1 MLMPFIATFLVLTIG
16 QADPVHAQGSCQG
29 IQWSVVKYEPC
40 KYRLQATVTMDCYQ
54 EATLLVSTGAFS
66 GIQVND
72 ATGWQAEVIAPGEI
86 HVTHSSGIFPNG
98 STWVLDFY
106 WSDQPGS
113 GGELVIQYPD
123 LCTMEGCDAMFPLD
137 ACPGGE
143 ISGIVYRECNGLP
156 LMNQPGWPDV
166 IVQLEDGQGLLL
178 QETTTD
184 ASGNYFFYDL
194 PHGQYIV
201 RGWDANGH
209 WTASIPASGQYAMDL
224 LPGQTEVR
232 NFGIC
237 PICTCDDWEIL
248 LSQEPV
254 QSDTAYINLAI
265 IYRRD
270 HPYCH
275 YRVNMAIDSGE
286 ILGVTPPDGWEVE
299 ITDPLHAILT
309 VSSDDWWNQMVPP
322 ALQARTAVGS
332 ATNPTANRMVVTI
345 VGEGNAMPEAMC
357 EDSIVIQDPTKYV
370 EYTCCPDGKTAGPE
384 LVVDGN
390 FVGPGL
396 PASDYTPWVSG
407 PITQGQV
414 AIFDM
419 NQAYA
424 ANNQWVT
431 PGFFNIWDTYLAVD
445 GHGTPNQAAWKQ
457 QVTGLTPGAE
467 YQFCTLVSNLVSA
480 QKNFDDPII
489 ILEIVD
495 DTNPVNTWQ
504 SAPLV
509 VPESPK
515 QWVPHSLS
523 WTAPASTSY
532 TLRILSTVQDA
543 IGNDFALDRVSFR
556 ECITVPQDTCCKD
569 LANFC
574 ADLDSLIV
582 FDPDSCKV
590 TMELGALPPC
600 YTIEWVDWGQGPE
613 FGPWTS
619 STFPYPMHVF
629 NGNGTY
635 PISYLAIAY
644 NDSNFICLEKVMED
658 TITVLCNPCVCNDP
672 AMYMVHNGIS
682 YQMTCQKGAPIFQ
695 LPCPAGE
702 VVISGFFGCETATGE
717 LCEETVVNYILTGPN
732 GVINSGSTTPFTNF
746 IYPAV
751 LIGAPGTY
759 SLTLSTLCPGQ
770 IDSCLCTLQWLQQDC
785 DTCYCG
791 GFTDMYIR
799 THAGLMNQPV
809 ACGDSAVILP
819 CPDPGKGFHL
829 TGVFQCAGGGCPPD
843 HQIDWTLVH
852 QSTGTTHTGGF
863 QDNDPYFGIHI
874 LPTYISQPG
883 IYTLTMTGYCNGD
896 TCECVIQFIIDCPD
910 LCPCEIDDIIALSNN
925 VNQGFAVALANKSCK
940 ACFSPLAVSDCET
953 VEWYVG
959 STSGAPIGSS
969 IGGQTFCYTFPFS
982 GTYTIIMVV
991 TRLKPDGSL
1000 CEVFTYSKPITV
1012 SCIKAPVCTESV
1024 WPNPGFSEG
1033 AIAGNMNMGGVV
1045 SGWVG
1050 EGEFPTVLEG
1060 VEGSDDAWSILLT
1073 GCYFNSDVLRSSEP
1087 ICLSKTDT
1095 GTLSIRLRTPGD
1107 PVPGIP
1113 VLIGK
1118 PPPPRNLIIG
1128 LVNPQAAQP
1137 PFGLYPPEGKYLIVL
1152 RGFLALEDD
1161 DWYELSVPFDL
1172 SDWVSLDSCG
1182 EDPSGYP
1189 LHIVIGVSNLL
1200 SNDQGDGNIREA
1212 ILIDQICMDGEPV
1225 SLDPAGS
1232 SGSYRVWPNPGR
1244 ESIRLLLPEPALP
1257 GTRLRLVN
1265 LTGQP
1270 LVDGEA
1276 KVGQSEQTLDTSGL
1290 PPGMYFIVVER
1301 NGMARAILRWV
1312 CQD

>member
-1 MLMPFIATFLVLTIG
+1 MLMPFMATLLVLTIG

-29 IQWSVVKYEPC
+29 VQWSAVKYEPC

-72 ATGWQAEVIAPGEI
+72 AAGWQVEVVAPGEI
-86 HVTHSSGIFPNG
+86 LVSHNSGIFPNG

-166 IVQLEDGQGLLL
+166 IVQLEDGQGVLL

-237 PICTCDDWEIL
+237 PICTCDNLEMS
-248 LSQEPV
+248 LSQKMQ
-254 QSDTAYINLAI
+254 QSDTAKVIFVSW
-265 IYRRD
+265 YRPPPFVCRFQLM
-270 HPYCH
+270 
-275 YRVNMAIDSGE
+275 VSIDSGE
-286 ILGVTPPDGWEVE
+286 IVGVTPPEGWEAL
-299 ITDPLHAILT
+299 IIDPLHATLAPLSEEWWYQMPPPVLT
-309 VSSDDWWNQMVPP
+309 AEV
-322 ALQARTAVGS
+322 AVDFGIKEKGIKM
-332 ATNPTANRMVVTI
+332 TVTI
-345 VGEGNAMPEAMC
+345 EGEGNQPPEPVCM
-357 EDSIVIQDPTKYV
+357 DSIILEDPTKYV

-384 LVVDGN
+384 LVVDGH

-407 PITQGQV
+407 PTNQGEI

-419 NQAYA
+419 NGAYA
-424 ANNQWVT
+424 ANNGWVC
-431 PGFFNIWDTYLAVD
+431 PGFGGAADTYLAVD

-495 DTNPVNTWQ
+495 DINPLNTWQ
-504 SAPLV
+504 SAPLI

-515 QWVPHSLS
+515 QWLPHTLA

-532 TLRILSTVQDA
+532 TLRILSSVQDA

-569 LANFC
+569 LAAFC
-574 ADLDSLIV
+574 ADLDSLIT
-582 FDPDSCKV
+582 FDPDSCKM
-590 TMELGALPPC
+590 TMDLGALPPC

-619 STFPYPMHVF
+619 STFPRPMHTF
-629 NGNGTY
+629 SGNGSY

-644 NDSNFICLEKVMED
+644 NDSNFICQEKIMYDTLELQCQPC
-658 TITVLCNPCVCNDP
+658 LCNIP
-672 AMYMVHNGIS
+672 AFTLTHNQVT
-682 YQMTCQKGAPIFQ
+682 YQLFCTLGAPTPA
-695 LPCPAGE
+695 LPCPVGD
-702 VVISGFFGCETATGE
+702 VGIGGFIGCETATGE
-717 LCEETVVNYILTGPN
+717 LCEETEVSYYLTGPG
-732 GVINSGSTTPFTNF
+732 GVIDQGVTTPFSQF
-746 IYPAV
+746 LYSAAQV
-751 LIGAPGTY
+751 GAPGTY
-759 SLTLSTLCPGQ
+759 SLTLATLCPGQ
-770 IDSCLCTLQWLQQDC
+770 TDSCRCTVRWIQDAC
-785 DTCYCG
+785 DTCYCE
-791 GFTDMYIR
+791 GFSDMFIR

-819 CPDPGKGFHL
+819 CPDPGMAFQL
-829 TGVFQCAGGGCPPD
+829 TGVFACVGDSCAPD
-843 HQIDWTLVH
+843 HQIDWLL
-852 QSTGTTHTGGF
+852 TGPGGTNGGSF
-863 QDNDPYFGIHI
+863 NDNDPYFGISL
-874 LPTYISQPG
+874 LPNWFSQPG
-883 IYTLTMTGYCNGD
+883 LYTLSLQGICDGD
-896 TCECVIQFIIDCPD
+896 TCICEMSFQIDCPD
-910 LCPCEIDDIIALSNN
+910 LCPCDVQQLSQD
-925 VNQGFAVALANKSCK
+925 VSQGFAVAVSTKSCK
-940 ACFSPLAVSDCET
+940 ACFSPLALNDCVTVSWWED
-953 VEWYVG
+953 G
-959 STSGAPIGSS
+959 ISGPPDGTTTGA
-969 IGGQTFCYTFPFS
+969 QTYCHSFS
-982 GTYTIIMVV
+982 GPGTYNVTMVV
-991 TRLKPDGSL
+991 TQLKPDGSL
-1000 CEVFTYSKPITV
+1000 CESFTHSQTV
-1012 SCIKAPVCTESV
+1012 QVNCIGVPPCPTSIFD
-1024 WPNPGFSEG
+1024 NPGLNVGSVAGPLDMGGICPGWVALHDVPVVMEG
-1033 AIAGNMNMGGVV
+1033 A
-1045 SGWVG
+1045 
-1050 EGEFPTVLEG
+1050 
-1060 VEGSDDAWSILLT
+1060 EGSEDGWSVLLT
-1073 GCYFNSDVLRSSEP
+1073 GCYFNSDVLMTNMPVCMDEAGPRTAR
-1087 ICLSKTDT
+1087 IT
-1095 GTLSIRLRTPGD
+1095 LRTPGD
-1107 PVPGIP
+1107 PIPGGTIK
-1113 VLIGK
+1113 VGRK
-1118 PPPPRNLIIG
+1118 PPGARPSIA
-1128 LVNPQAAQP
+1128 LVNPQAAMP
-1137 PFGLYPPEGKYLIVL
+1137 PFDKYSKEGRIQYTLHDL
-1152 RGFLALEDD
+1152 LPFEEDA
-1161 DWYELSVPFDL
+1161 WYELTVPFDL
-1172 SDWVSLDSCG
+1172 SNWDAQDSCG
-1182 EDPSGYP
+1182 DDHAGVP
-1189 LHIVIGVSNLL
+1189 LHLAIWVDNLL
-1200 SNDQGDGNIREA
+1200 SSDQGDGQIREA
-1212 ILIDQICMDGEPV
+1212 ILVDEICMDGELV
-1225 SLDPAGS
+1225 ALDPAGS
-1232 SGSYRVWPNPGR
+1232 AGSYRVWPNPGR
-1244 ESIRLLLPEPALP
+1244 ESIRVALPEPALP